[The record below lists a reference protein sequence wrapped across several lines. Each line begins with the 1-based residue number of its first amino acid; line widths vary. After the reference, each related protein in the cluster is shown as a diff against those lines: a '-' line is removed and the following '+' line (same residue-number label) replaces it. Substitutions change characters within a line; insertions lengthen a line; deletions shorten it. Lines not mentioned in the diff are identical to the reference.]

1 MQKMNINKH
10 HQQGVGLI
18 EVLVSLLLLA
28 VAVLGYSA
36 LQLTAVKL
44 THESTQRTQATMILR
59 NLGEQLR
66 INPAGLGTYIEALN
80 KGDLTKPTKG
90 CGLYGQTSAVCSA
103 HQLAVVEA
111 YQIQQ
116 KLTKYG
122 LSLHLQACPANR
134 ANSTCGI
141 ISWAIP
147 CQQSAQHH
155 PLIHR
160 AVRRHLLMQ
169 IPVLMIKGRIKPK
182 APVWLWSC
190 YEQSPSG
197 VFQTVFKHA
206 LPIQTGINSANVFKP
221 A

>member
-141 ISWAIP
+141 ISWGDTLPAIGSTSSVNSSGGASSLANANT
-147 CQQSAQHH
+147 CVDDKGAYQAKSTC
-155 PLIHR
+155 L
-160 AVRRHLLMQ
+160 VMELL
-169 IPVLMIKGRIKPK
+169 
-182 APVWLWSC
+182 
-190 YEQSPSG
+190 
-197 VFQTVFKHA
+197 
-206 LPIQTGINSANVFKP
+206 
-221 A
+221 